1 VRLLLDTQTFLWAV
15 GAPER
20 LSSRARRTI
29 QLASNEIL
37 VSAASAW
44 EIAIKVGLGRLEL
57 PDRPQRFVPDQM
69 AANAFEPLAI
79 QVRHALQVAE
89 LPDIHR
95 DPFDRLLVAQASVE
109 GLVLVTADRQL
120 RKYPIE
126 TLW

>member
-1 VRLLLDTQTFLWAV
+1 MRLLLDTQTFLWAV

-20 LSSRARRTI
+20 LSSRARRAI
-29 QLASNEIL
+29 QLESNEII

-44 EIAIKVGLGRLEL
+44 EIAIKVGLGRLDL
-57 PDRPQRFVPDQM
+57 PDGPQRFVPDQM

-79 QVRHALQVAE
+79 QLRHALQVAE